1 MQPSFDKLIADWKR
15 QKMDRKTHS
24 EMIRRRIDEKG
35 TDLFVRYGI
44 EKVVLFGS
52 IEEEQGDS
60 ESDVDLYAEPL
71 PADRYWQFRRELE
84 EGIGVPLDLYTA
96 GDDPVFIRKIL
107 ERGRV
112 IYEPQD

>member
-1 MQPSFDKLIADWKR
+1 MQTSFDKLIADWKR

-52 IEEEQGDS
+52 IEKEQGDS
-60 ESDVDLYAEPL
+60 ESDVDLYVEPL
-71 PADRYWQFRRELE
+71 SPDRYWRFRHELE
-84 EGIGVPLDLYTA
+84 EAIGVSLDLYTV

-107 ERGRV
+107 ERGRI
-112 IYEPQD
+112 IYGTQD